1 MRTFLVCLLLLGCA
15 SLDTARTQNREHL
28 NTLTVGMTRDQVLS
42 IMGTKTIK
50 THERLQGTGTITNPY
65 RTESY
70 MANGRRIEVVYYYTD
85 LKRADGAITDDELT
99 PIVLV
104 DGKVDGW
111 GWGYWNDLMQRYEL
125 RVR

>member
-1 MRTFLVCLLLLGCA
+1 MRTLLCCLLLAGCA
-15 SLDTARTQNREHL
+15 SLDSARATNREHL
-28 NTLTVGMTRDQVLS
+28 NALSVGMSRADVLRV
-42 IMGTKTIK
+42 MGTKTITTRERPK
-50 THERLQGTGTITNPY
+50 TVTNPY

-70 MANGRRIEVVYYYTD
+70 ESHGQRIEVVYYYTD

-111 GWGYWNDLMQRYEL
+111 GWGYWQDLVQRYEL